1 MDRDDEF
8 EVFENEESDDEEL
21 HAIQEVTFLGVSD
34 DSEVIT
40 TSAFLQGKR
49 EDNAAELV
57 AKAEKFA
64 EQARIAA
71 ANANIA
77 KFTACAAL
85 ARATFATG
93 PARTVSAKAFQATK
107 VATQRAEEE
116 ATAAANASEDVAAS
130 VLAAKDY
137 LKIIKDM
144 GKNTVAYRAEA
155 ADLVLQIIACVTDEA
170 KSFAD
175 AATTAEN
182 TASKCSAEAVRA
194 TDNMGGPDRA
204 KRKDVVGGSAET
216 ELTSS
221 ATKISG
227 THPPQTGGQREIN
240 RKAPD
245 SKQNVASNALT
256 RDDVVSETVKDL
268 GNTMIENDPLT
279 EYIDPAYNLT
289 NAMNQAPVTV
299 PVVGEDRRPDGQR
312 SLGTATVLS
321 QDTGAQSARQ
331 LVMVSPRDG
340 KVVREPSV
348 KQPKEAA
355 SHDDDQVEISP
366 HDDEQVTRVRPVRQ
380 AVEPA
385 PRGSDELHR
394 SLSARKVEVSKPV
407 PHHVAINM
415 SVTRDDSVDIT
426 ERIGLSSTVENVVDD
441 LVLVAHHPFNEGG
454 VDITVDAIPDLEP
467 EPEPAE
473 PLAKLIPYGPQ
484 LPPITDKNYI
494 KYSHSVWESIIRH
507 KYRHKGQDVVPADK
521 HILRGVAEVSLRK
534 EVSRLLT
541 LSTTPILEESMYL
554 YVKKKEDDMPFLEE
568 EKTSP
573 TSHKG
578 ENDNRRRQS
587 KAGMFSGKPKSDA
600 VEATSPKNTAKKKER
615 KLPEPLIVD
624 EMTNQLVPTEFMID
638 VSAVFPTIIA
648 HYPKYAQKVLCRV
661 GYTKITLVKRRPR
674 KSSSDEHNIVQLR
687 LLSEFPFMYGRV
699 SFDRN
704 LRLTWYRSPFKWLLY
719 QMRLVH
725 EKKSK
730 TLHAL
735 CIVPLRRIC
744 AFEYLNEEDDSH
756 LYGNPPIR
764 RNGFWSGYSVFTEI
778 VHSENA
784 EAVFEA
790 DFWDVVLDF
799 KWRSYATFRWLLI
812 CLVEIIYMV
821 LWAVSTNPMVQR
833 YSPNSDSPQWPA
845 WSVHFQIGAIF
856 LGSLFLCN
864 EIRHMIYYGPKR
876 YFLNAYNFFNLL
888 CYILPITISA
898 NSLQVGYMGMQTDLT
913 ALTVLLLWLHFLQQ
927 LRVFKPIGI
936 FVNIFLSSM
945 RQVIPILAVAFVIL
959 LGFGHATWIL
969 LGTYE
974 VTPNNSTNAFGSFST
989 SLENYYWGITG
1000 DFSGLQSWDGFS
1012 TTADVFRFMFT
1023 FVAIV
1028 YLLNLLIATLVYN
1041 YSEASVNAGISF
1053 KLQRAKII
1061 AEIEC
1066 FWMLPRERR
1075 NKVNFPDDIFFEARP
1090 DNIHLWEE
1098 EKEPGN
1104 VKFD

>member
-1 MDRDDEF
+1 
-8 EVFENEESDDEEL
+8 
-21 HAIQEVTFLGVSD
+21 
-34 DSEVIT
+34 
-40 TSAFLQGKR
+40 
-49 EDNAAELV
+49 
-57 AKAEKFA
+57 
-64 EQARIAA
+64 
-71 ANANIA
+71 
-77 KFTACAAL
+77 
-85 ARATFATG
+85 
-93 PARTVSAKAFQATK
+93 
-107 VATQRAEEE
+107 
-116 ATAAANASEDVAAS
+116 
-130 VLAAKDY
+130 
-137 LKIIKDM
+137 
-144 GKNTVAYRAEA
+144 
-155 ADLVLQIIACVTDEA
+155 
-170 KSFAD
+170 
-175 AATTAEN
+175 
-182 TASKCSAEAVRA
+182 
-194 TDNMGGPDRA
+194 
-204 KRKDVVGGSAET
+204 
-216 ELTSS
+216 
-221 ATKISG
+221 
-227 THPPQTGGQREIN
+227 
-240 RKAPD
+240 
-245 SKQNVASNALT
+245 
-256 RDDVVSETVKDL
+256 
-268 GNTMIENDPLT
+268 
-279 EYIDPAYNLT
+279 
-289 NAMNQAPVTV
+289 
-299 PVVGEDRRPDGQR
+299 
-312 SLGTATVLS
+312 
-321 QDTGAQSARQ
+321 
-331 LVMVSPRDG
+331 
-340 KVVREPSV
+340 
-348 KQPKEAA
+348 
-355 SHDDDQVEISP
+355 
-366 HDDEQVTRVRPVRQ
+366 
-380 AVEPA
+380 
-385 PRGSDELHR
+385 
-394 SLSARKVEVSKPV
+394 
-407 PHHVAINM
+407 
-415 SVTRDDSVDIT
+415 
-426 ERIGLSSTVENVVDD
+426 
-441 LVLVAHHPFNEGG
+441 
-454 VDITVDAIPDLEP
+454 
-467 EPEPAE
+467 

-507 KYRHKGQDVVPADK
+507 KYRHKDRDVVPADK

-534 EVSRLLT
+534 EVARLLT

-578 ENDNRRRQS
+578 ENDNRRRQP
-587 KAGMFSGKPKSDA
+587 KGGMFSKPKWDT
-600 VEATSPKNTAKKKER
+600 VEETSPKNTAKKKER

-624 EMTNQLVPTEFMID
+624 EKTNQLVPTEFMID
-638 VSAVFPTIIA
+638 LSAVFPTIIA

-661 GYTKITLVKRRPR
+661 GYTKITLLKRKPR

-704 LRLTWYRSPFKWLLY
+704 LRLTWYRAPFEWLLY

-730 TLHAL
+730 TIHTL

-756 LYGNPPIR
+756 LYRSFRFDCQRLLIVFLPVLKLTYPNLLSLHKIWKPTYPPER
-764 RNGFWSGYSVFTEI
+764 VFTEI
-778 VHSENA
+778 VHSEYA
-784 EAVFEA
+784 EDVFEA

-799 KWRSYATFRWLLI
+799 KWRSYAAFRWLLI

-845 WSVHFQIGAIF
+845 WSIHFQIGAIF

-876 YFLNAYNFFNLL
+876 YFLNAYNFFDLL

-898 NSLQVGYMGMQTDLT
+898 NSLHVGYMGMQTDLT
-913 ALTVLLLWLHFLQQ
+913 GLTVLLLWLHFLQQ

-959 LGFGHATWIL
+959 LGFGHATWIP
-969 LGTYE
+969 LGNYE

-1028 YLLNLLIATLVYN
+1028 SLLILFIATLVYN

-1075 NKVNFPDDIFFEARP
+1075 NKVNFPDDIFFEAKP

-1098 EKEPGN
+1098 EKKPGN